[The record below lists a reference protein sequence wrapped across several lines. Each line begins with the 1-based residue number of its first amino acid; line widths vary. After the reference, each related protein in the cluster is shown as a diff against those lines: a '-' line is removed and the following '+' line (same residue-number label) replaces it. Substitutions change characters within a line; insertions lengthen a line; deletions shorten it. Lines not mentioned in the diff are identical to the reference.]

1 MKKLFVFFMMF
12 CLVISSNA
20 QKKRAAA
27 GGVGPDAALAAAGV
41 VGAVAAAAYYEHQ
54 MREMVEQ
61 SAMEWA
67 LMNKEY
73 ENGDKLE
80 MKLIEWEVKALT
92 DISSTSNLL
101 FKYKRNNEPYEVIL
115 FILSKGW
122 WNENGIIFTKIN
134 PITIDKEFWNDI
146 LSTLIDVAYKDTS
159 LVLLSNDSIQLKAQY
174 KIGVRDKYGEY
185 SNVTRNLNTA
195 TDFSKL
201 VKMNGRTLFFELG
214 KGDSK
219 IDIKSQLVKIKG
231 DEHIIGIL
239 DREDILLD
247 YNEKRINLFNKSTR
261 DLIKLNQSSVN
272 EIHRLIYRQPLFFD
286 AL

>member
-1 MKKLFVFFMMF
+1 MKKVFVFFMMF

-134 PITIDKEFWNDI
+134 PITIDREFWNDI
-146 LSTLIDVAYKDTS
+146 LSTLIDVANEDTS
-159 LVLLSNDSIQLKAQY
+159 LVLLSNDSIQLKAEY

-185 SNVTRNLNTA
+185 SNVTRNLNTT
-195 TDFSKL
+195 TDLSRL
-201 VKMNGRTLFFELG
+201 VKMNGRTIFFELG
-214 KGDSK
+214 EGDSK
-219 IDIKSQLVKIKG
+219 IDIKTRLVKIKG

-247 YNEKRINLFNKSTR
+247 YNEKRINLFNKSTQ